1 MSDVDLND
9 ADFEAGFNA
18 EPSTGT
24 TTPPADATQATAVDE
39 SSNAPAAP
47 AEQPKPEYVQLTKQE
62 RDDLMAKAA
71 QLDEYRSEHTKKLD
85 QAFGKIGGVQQLVA
99 QLQAATQA
107 GKQVTVSEEDFE
119 ELKSEGY
126 EDLAQMTAAGLNR
139 ALAKM
144 SLKGTE
150 GDAPKFGEE
159 QAKALFTQHG
169 AELRKSLKDEVR
181 QELAEEAL
189 TEKHADWKDVLNK
202 PEFAE
207 WSAKNKVA
215 DRKDRTGA
223 LFADSLIPSFIGD
236 IITDFKASQKQVN
249 ARKDRLAAAVPPK
262 GTGGHASST
271 QEEDEFSKG
280 FNG

>member
-1 MSDVDLND
+1 MSDFDLND

-18 EPSTGT
+18 APTAAT
-24 TTPPADATQATAVDE
+24 TTPQADATPEAVAEE
-39 SSNAPAAP
+39 SRNAPEVA

-119 ELKSEGY
+119 ELAKEGY
-126 EDLAQMTAAGLNR
+126 QDLAQMTAAGLNR

-144 SLKGTE
+144 GLKGNG
-150 GDAPKFGEE
+150 GDAPVFGEE
-159 QAKALFTQHG
+159 QAKALFTQQG
-169 AELRKSLKDEVR
+169 ADLRKSLKDEVR

-189 TEKHADWKDVLNK
+189 TDKHADWKQVLNT
-202 PEFAE
+202 PEFAA
-207 WSAKNKVA
+207 WRDKNKVA
-215 DRKDRTGA
+215 ERKDRSGA
-223 LFADSLIPSFIGD
+223 LFSESLVPSFIGD
-236 IITDFKASQKQVN
+236 IITEFKDSQKQVN

-262 GTGGHASST
+262 GSGGHASST
-271 QEEDEFSKG
+271 KDEDEFDKG
-280 FNG
+280 FNS